1 MSNELIIALFTFG
14 FVLTGIVAARQVMR
28 GLKGGMDPEL
38 EARIRDLERPR
49 EATESRIS
57 ILRQT
62 VRSEIPTLDRWLKQ
76 IKFTARIERLL
87 MQAGSAMATSEFL
100 LFSALIAVA
109 TLLTARVALSI
120 PWPGAVAL
128 ALVGASVL
136 PLLLIQRRA
145 SRYRRLT
152 EQLPET
158 LELMA
163 SSLRAG
169 HAYTAAVQVVAEELE
184 DPIAGEFQVMVD
196 QYRVGLDQRA
206 CLNLLVERVDIPDLR
221 LLATAVLIQLE
232 SGGNLAE
239 ALDKL
244 ADVIRARFKLAGQV
258 RAITAEGRL
267 SGAILGALP
276 IVVGVII
283 TLLNPEYLKPL
294 FRNPIGLMMVVM
306 AVVLE
311 FAGFMWIRRIVAV
324 RP

>member
-1 MSNELIIALFTFG
+1 MPNPLIIALLTFG
-14 FVLTGIVAARQVMR
+14 FVLTGVLAARQVMR
-28 GLKGGMDPEL
+28 VLKGGSDPEF
-38 EARIRDLERPR
+38 EARLRELERPR
-49 EATESRIS
+49 QAPESRIS

-76 IKFTARIERLL
+76 IKLTARIERLL
-87 MQAGSAMATSEFL
+87 MQAGSAMPVSEFV
-100 LFSALIAVA
+100 LFSALVAMAMLAIARLA
-109 TLLTARVALSI
+109 MGLPWLAAAGMALI
-120 PWPGAVAL
+120 GACL
-128 ALVGASVL
+128 L
-136 PLLLIQRRA
+136 PLWMVNRRRN
-145 SRYRRLT
+145 RYRRLT

-184 DPIAGEFQVMVD
+184 DPIAGEFQVMAD

-232 SGGNLAE
+232 TGGNLAE
-239 ALDKL
+239 ALERL
-244 ADVIRARFKLAGQV
+244 SDVIRARFKLAGQV

-276 IVVGVII
+276 LVVGVII

-294 FRNPIGLMMVVM
+294 FRHPVGLMMLVA

-311 FAGFMWIRRIVAV
+311 FAGFLWIRRIVAV
-324 RP
+324 RA